1 MDSASREARTSAA
14 FVSLTNTLVS
24 DFDLVEL
31 MHTLIDACIDL
42 MDTDAGGLLLADA
55 DGDLQLM
62 ASSAE
67 DVDVVEVVQIA
78 AEAGP
83 CWDCFTTG
91 QAMTLGDIEN
101 EGDSWPEFQRSAL
114 EKGYRSV
121 HATPMRLHGQT
132 IGTMNLFHTTVGAL
146 NERDIALAQALT
158 DVATI
163 AILQERGTRHL
174 RDLQHATSTSA
185 RQPHRHRTGEGI
197 DRPVPEPHHRRSIRG
212 PSHPRPVHQ
221 PDIADP
227 GPRRDRAAPRAHH
240 TAPRRVRRRRRPTRP
255 VLCLGGAGTLRG

>member
-1 MDSASREARTSAA
+1 MGSASREARTTAA

-55 DGDLQLM
+55 GGDLQLM

-67 DVDVVEVVQIA
+67 DVDVVEVVQLA

-83 CWDCFTTG
+83 CWDCFRTG
-91 QAMTLGDIEN
+91 RAITLGDIEKD
-101 EGDSWPEFQRSAL
+101 GDPWPDFQRSAL
-114 EKGYRSV
+114 EEGYRSV
-121 HATPMRLHGQT
+121 HATPMRVDGQT
-132 IGTMNLFHTTVGAL
+132 IGTMNLFHATVGAL

-174 RDLQHATSTSA
+174 RDLSTQLQRALDSRIVIEQAKGLIAQSLDLTIDEAFAVLRTHARSTNQTLQTLARAVTERRLVLTAQHHAAAGGGGDRRGRSSA
-185 RQPHRHRTGEGI
+185 
-197 DRPVPEPHHRRSIRG
+197 
-212 PSHPRPVHQ
+212 
-221 PDIADP
+221 
-227 GPRRDRAAPRAHH
+227 
-240 TAPRRVRRRRRPTRP
+240 
-255 VLCLGGAGTLRG
+255 